1 MTVRPPAPRERTA
14 PAPAA
19 GPGRAP
25 HPRMRARRVEVARDV
40 GRRRRRRLNVVL
52 AVVCLGVWTLVG
64 LRSSLLDVD
73 RVQVSGAEHT
83 SADAVRAAAG
93 IAPGEPMV
101 GADLDG
107 GTEAVA
113 ALPWTDEVRIARMWP
128 GTVRIVVTERTPV
141 AVVRTPGGWA
151 RLDAEGRVLDE
162 APARPDDLV
171 ALTGRRDAAP
181 ADTLPAADREVLAT
195 VAELPDALAP
205 DVEEARRDD
214 RGLVLAL
221 GEGWTVVVGDGEDLP
236 AKAAAA
242 RAVREAAD
250 PADGCT
256 IDVRVPD
263 SPVLTPGGDCA

>member
-1 MTVRPPAPRERTA
+1 MTPRPPVSQERTA
-14 PAPAA
+14 PARAG
-19 GPGRAP
+19 GPGRVP

-40 GRRRRRRLNVVL
+40 SRRRRRRLNAVL
-52 AVVCLGVWTLVG
+52 AVVCLVVWTLVG
-64 LRSSLLDVD
+64 LRSPLLDVD

-83 SADAVRAAAG
+83 SVDAIRAAAG

-107 GTEAVA
+107 GTAAVA
-113 ALPWTDEVRIARMWP
+113 ALPWTDEVRVARRWP
-128 GTVRIVVTERTPV
+128 GTVRVVVTERTPV

-151 RLDAEGRVLDE
+151 RLDAEGRVLDLS
-162 APARPDDLV
+162 PARPDDLV

-181 ADTLPAADREVLAT
+181 GDTLPAADREVVAT
-195 VAELPDALAP
+195 VAALPDVLAP
-205 DVEEARRDD
+205 DVGEATRGGQ
-214 RGLVLAL
+214 GLVLTL
-221 GEGWTVVVGDGEDLP
+221 GEGWTVVLGDGEELP

-242 RAVREAAD
+242 RAVRAAAD

-263 SPVLTPGGDCA
+263 APVLTPGGDCA

>member
-1 MTVRPPAPRERTA
+1 VTARPPVPQERTA
-14 PAPAA
+14 PTEAPP
-19 GPGRAP
+19 PGRAP
-25 HPRMRARRVEVARDV
+25 HPRIRARRVEVARDV

-73 RVQVSGAEHT
+73 RVQVSGTEHT
-83 SADAVRAAAG
+83 STDAVRAAAG

-101 GADLDG
+101 GADLDA
-107 GTEAVA
+107 GTDAVA

-151 RLDAEGRVLDE
+151 RLDAEGRVLDLD
-162 APARPDDLV
+162 PARPDDLV
-171 ALTGRRDAAP
+171 ALTGRREVEP
-181 ADTLPAADREVLAT
+181 GGTLPDADREVLAT
-195 VAELPDALAP
+195 VAALPEVLAP
-205 DVEEARRDD
+205 DVEEADRDD

-221 GEGWTVVVGDGEDLP
+221 GEGWTVVVGDGEELA

-242 RAVREAAD
+242 RAVRAAAD